1 MRLAS
6 PLLVCVIVGVSSGV
20 AVAGPVTGK
29 LDLPPAPER
38 PAVVAKGFLDRVE
51 NPLAPVR
58 PAPVTQ
64 YLVLVLE
71 SDGKVES
78 PAQVTWELAG
88 ESFARPVVAVP
99 VGAEV
104 VIKNTSKVAR
114 TLVAAEDP
122 KLMPKE
128 PVNPTGSK
136 SFRPTEPKI
145 LTIGDTDAPHLKG
158 VVVVVPTKYVAY
170 ADAAGRF
177 DFGDVP
183 EGSYKLRVFYR
194 TGWIDRPDESVNVGG
209 KKTEVSVKIPA
220 GYPLKK

>member
-1 MRLAS
+1 MKSLLAS
-6 PLLVCVIVGVSSGV
+6 MSFAVVFIRV
-20 AVAGPVTGK
+20 AHAGPVTGK
-29 LDLPPAPER
+29 VELPPAPDR
-38 PAVVAKGFLDRVE
+38 PPVVAKGFLDRLE

-58 PAPVTQ
+58 PTPVAP

-71 SDGKVES
+71 GDGKVES
-78 PAQVTWELAG
+78 PPQVTWELAG
-88 ESFARPVVAVP
+88 ESFARPVVAAP

-114 TLVAAEDP
+114 TLVAAEDA

-145 LTIGDTDAPHLKG
+145 LTIGDSDAPHLKG
-158 VVVVVPTKYVAY
+158 VVVVVPTKHVAY
-170 ADAAGRF
+170 VDAAGRF

-183 EGSYKLRVFYR
+183 EGTYKLRVFYR
-194 TGWIDRPDESVNVGG
+194 TGWIDRPDDTVTVGG
-209 KKTEVSVKIPA
+209 KKTDVSVKIPA